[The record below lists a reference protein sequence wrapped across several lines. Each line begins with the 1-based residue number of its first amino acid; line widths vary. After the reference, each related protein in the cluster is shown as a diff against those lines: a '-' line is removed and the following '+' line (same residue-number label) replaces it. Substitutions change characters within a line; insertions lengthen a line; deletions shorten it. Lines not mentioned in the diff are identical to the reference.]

1 MSHMEKRLSGR
12 TVFHGKLIA
21 IVHDTVELENGRR
34 TLREVVQ
41 HPGAVAILAL
51 DGDRIVL
58 VRQYRYAIG
67 RELLEIPAGK
77 LEKDE
82 QPLAAAV
89 RELSEETG
97 GFCTSL
103 TPLGEYFGSPGVLGE
118 RISLF
123 FGRLSSTGDQ
133 HPDED
138 EFLSVVRLTPE
149 ELRQR
154 VAGGEITDGKT
165 LAALTLAREK
175 GFLDV

>member
-1 MSHMEKRLSGR
+1 MSHTEKRLSGR
-12 TVFHGKLIA
+12 TVFHGKLID
-21 IVHDTVELENGRR
+21 VLHDTVELENGRQ
-34 TLREVVQ
+34 TLREVIR

-51 DGDRIVL
+51 DGERIVL
-58 VRQYRYAIG
+58 VRQYRYPVG

-97 GFCTSL
+97 GFCTSM
-103 TPLGEYFGSPGVLGE
+103 TPLGEYYGSPGILGE

-123 FGRLSSTGDQ
+123 FGRISGTEHQ

-138 EFLSVVRLTPE
+138 EFLSVVRMTAE
-149 ELRQR
+149 ELRQSI
-154 VAGGEITDGKT
+154 ASGEITDGKT
-165 LAALTLAREK
+165 LAAFTIAREK
-175 GFLDV
+175 GLLGK